1 MPAIHHAI
9 SAATLT
15 LLTAPAFAASTV
27 FTDATAFLSQLAV
40 GSYTESFDNLAD
52 LPAGAVSFTGG
63 AFSFS
68 LTAPSD
74 LYASGAFV
82 GSSQPNEALTI
93 SFLGGNVK
101 AVGANFFA
109 TNLSDAFQTAA
120 MQLTLGDGTVLSF
133 TPGSAADS
141 YRGFVSDVSISSL
154 VISGPG
160 AFRYAGLDNLTV
172 GSTAVSPV
180 PEPARVLLL
189 ALGLAALA
197 GQVAARRRPA

>member
-1 MPAIHHAI
+1 MQAIQHAL
-9 SAATLT
+9 SAASLT

-27 FTDATAFLSQLAV
+27 YTDATAFLSQLAV
-40 GSYTESFDNLAD
+40 GAYTESFDALAD
-52 LPAGAVSFTGG
+52 LPAGPVGFTGG
-63 AFSFS
+63 AFSFNIA
-68 LTAPSD
+68 APSD
-74 LYASGAFV
+74 VYASGAFV
-82 GSSQPNEALTI
+82 GSSHPDEALTV
-93 SFLGGNVK
+93 SFLGGNVT

-109 TNLSDAFQTAA
+109 TNLSDAFQVAA
-120 MQLTLGDGTVLSF
+120 MALTLSDGTVLSF

-141 YRGFVSDVSISSL
+141 YRGFVSDVPITSL

-172 GSTAVSPV
+172 GTTVVSPV

-197 GQVAARRRPA
+197 GQLAARRRPG